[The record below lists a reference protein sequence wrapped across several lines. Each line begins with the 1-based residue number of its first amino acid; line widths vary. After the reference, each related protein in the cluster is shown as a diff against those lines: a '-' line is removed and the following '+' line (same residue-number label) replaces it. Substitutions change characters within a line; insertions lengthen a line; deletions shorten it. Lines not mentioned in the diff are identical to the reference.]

1 VIYHAANILSTDN
14 TNNGVQFHRNTVI
27 YRAAN
32 ILSTDNTNNGVQ
44 SHRNTVI
51 YRAANILSYN
61 ISCTVTVRDTDNCQ
75 NIEPRYRLYG
85 FSLNLC
91 YCKMEQDSIVDTY
104 KG

>member
-1 VIYHAANILSTDN
+1 MLYHKVTRNSVIYHAANILSTDN
-14 TNNGVQFHRNTVI
+14 TNNGIQSHRNTVI

-51 YRAANILSYN
+51 
-61 ISCTVTVRDTDNCQ
+61 VRDTDNCQ

-104 KG
+104 KR